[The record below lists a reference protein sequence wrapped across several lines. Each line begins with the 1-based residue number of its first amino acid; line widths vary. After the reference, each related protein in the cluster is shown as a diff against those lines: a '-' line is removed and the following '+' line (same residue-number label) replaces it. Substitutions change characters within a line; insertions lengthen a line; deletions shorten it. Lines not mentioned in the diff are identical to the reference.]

1 MKMELVVFCK
11 PCLKQLQDWAWGLN
25 ERALLQLAA
34 PSGSRVPWRQ
44 ASPSWE
50 LSPWR
55 QGFERPWWVAILTK
69 ATAANALGVASV
81 SLLRGVPSAG
91 STVKYGKGRF
101 ACYWPGSRRRNFQGN
116 IAKETGGHW
125 DQVVHT
131 VSYMLIFTGTC
142 CWSSPPRT
150 RSAQAKAKDL
160 LALTCMGLSCIGH
173 CLS

>member
-1 MKMELVVFCK
+1 MKMEVVVFCK

-25 ERALLQLAA
+25 ERALMQLAA
-34 PSGSRVPWRQ
+34 PSGSGVPWRQ

-55 QGFERPWWVAILTK
+55 HGFERPWWVAILTK
-69 ATAANALGVASV
+69 ATAANALGVACV
-81 SLLRGVPSAG
+81 GLLRGVPSAG
-91 STVKYGKGRF
+91 STLKYGKEGVSQ
-101 ACYWPGSRRRNFQGN
+101 ATGLVLVAGIQGN
-116 IAKETGGHW
+116 IAKETGGQW

-131 VSYMLIFTGTC
+131 VSYMLNFTGTC

-160 LALTCMGLSCIGH
+160 LVLNCMGLSGISH

>member
-34 PSGSRVPWRQ
+34 PSGWGVPWRQ

-69 ATAANALGVASV
+69 ATAAKVLPALAFSAACPARGRLWNMAKGVSHATGLV
-81 SLLRGVPSAG
+81 LVAG
-91 STVKYGKGRF
+91 I
-101 ACYWPGSRRRNFQGN
+101 QGN
-116 IAKETGGHW
+116 IAEETGGHW

-131 VSYMLIFTGTC
+131 VSYILIFTGTC

-160 LALTCMGLSCIGH
+160 LVLNCMGLSCIGH